1 MASDHPLRPGARSG
15 ISHILTEAFGVSER
29 PTLDRAEVARH
40 IEQALHERELTYQ
53 KLYISDAPVHRG
65 ALFDAA
71 GKRVPFP
78 PQRAYDRCFV
88 ALVDPDQNARWS
100 HPAYWAFVPA
110 DGGGEI
116 EIRDTS
122 LPEHDKGPV
131 RLERWK

>member
-1 MASDHPLRPGARSG
+1 MASDRALKPGAPGG
-15 ISHILTEAFGVSER
+15 ISQILTDAFGVSET
-29 PTLDRAEVARH
+29 PTLGRAEVARR
-40 IEQALHERELTYQ
+40 IEQALRDRELAYE

-78 PQRAYDRCFV
+78 SQRAYDRCFV
-88 ALVDPDQNARWS
+88 ALVDPDENARWS

-110 DGGGEI
+110 DGSGEV
-116 EIRDTS
+116 ELRDTS

-131 RLERWK
+131 RLEPWK